1 MKIKIFALILSL
13 IIISLSVIACVEIP
27 LGPSE
32 SVGGVSES
40 GAMSAVTGV
49 SEPDDS
55 SEEPSLPSII
65 ESSTEPS
72 SVPDVSDERSEPASE
87 ESSSEP
93 VSEGEASYVVP
104 EDYPYQNIAD
114 LDSYEIKPD
123 DLDEYFRDS
132 VFIGNSIMVH
142 FKNYVTARR
151 ASDANFLGKCKI
163 LARSAYSPFIE
174 FEKDPKTDYMISY
187 QGEHMHV
194 WDAVKATGAK
204 TAYISLMALNEL
216 GLHPNATCA
225 EDTFNNT
232 VKIIEKIKE
241 VNPGITIVILSNTY
255 MVNTFNYKNLNN
267 TNIYKLNCLALDY
280 CNQNGIAFLDV
291 SSPLTADGYLK
302 YSYCIDPDPKTGNG
316 CHLQQKCYK
325 AWTAILRNYAYAM
338 QNGGHKNIETMPKP

>member
-13 IIISLSVIACVEIP
+13 VIVSLSVIACVEIP

-32 SVGGVSES
+32 SMGDASGVGG
-40 GAMSAVTGV
+40 MSNVTGI
-49 SEPDDS
+49 SEPEDS

-65 ESSTEPS
+65 ESSDEPS
-72 SVPDVSDERSEPASE
+72 ADISGETSSEASSE
-87 ESSSEP
+87 EPSSEP

-132 VFIGNSIMVH
+132 VFVGNSIMVH
-142 FKNYVTARR
+142 FKNYVTTRR
-151 ASDANFLGKCKI
+151 AYDANFLGKCKI
-163 LARSAYSPFIE
+163 LARSAYSPFLE
-174 FEKDPKTDYMISY
+174 FEKKPRTDLFMEF
-187 QGEHMHV
+187 QGEHLHV
-194 WDAVKATGAK
+194 WDAIKATGAK

-255 MVNTFNYKNLNN
+255 MVSTFNYKNLNN